1 MTIGAPESDDDAP
14 AAGVAGGLD
23 VSRPHPARRYDYWL
37 GGKDNFAADRQSG
50 DAIEKVFPHI
60 RTAARANRD
69 FLHRT
74 VRCLAAEAGI
84 RQFLDI
90 GTGLPTADNT
100 HDIAQRVDPTCRI
113 VYADNDPL
121 VLAHARALLTSHPP
135 GRTAYLHADLRRP
148 DDLLRAVIADG
159 TLDLTQPVAV
169 MLVAVLHFIHDD
181 AQASAAVD
189 TLMRAMPTGS
199 YLTLSHATADFLRP
213 STRAALSGGS
223 VLGSSDFTSRT
234 RTQVEQF
241 FKLNGLTLIPP
252 GVTVVSDWRPDP
264 DTPTVP
270 PEHVSVWG
278 GIAAKNS

>member
-1 MTIGAPESDDDAP
+1 MPVTTGTPGPDDAP
-14 AAGVAGGLD
+14 TAPAGRIDA
-23 VSRPHPARRYDYWL
+23 SRPHPARRYDYWR
-37 GGKDNFAADRQSG
+37 GGKDNFAADRHSA

-74 VRCLAAEAGI
+74 VRYLVEEAGV

-90 GTGLPTADNT
+90 GTGLPTACNT
-100 HDIAQRVDPTCRI
+100 HDIAQALDPTCRI

-121 VLAHARALLTSHPP
+121 VLAHARALLTSHPH
-135 GRTAYLHADLRRP
+135 GRTAYLHADLHQP
-148 DDLLRAVIADG
+148 NDLLHAVIADG

-181 AQASAAVD
+181 TNANAAVNK
-189 TLMRAMPTGS
+189 LMKAMPAGS
-199 YLTLSHATADFLRP
+199 YLTLSHATADFLP
-213 STRAALSGGS
+213 PAVQAALTDGT
-223 VLGSSDFTSRT
+223 VAGSSDFTSRT
-234 RTQVEQF
+234 RTQIEHLF
-241 FKLNGLTLIPP
+241 TDNDLTLIPP
-252 GVTVVSDWRPDP
+252 GLTVVSDWRPDP

-278 GIAAKNS
+278 GIAAKKT